1 MRDWLLTRTAFIT
14 PQKMAKIALPMM
26 KAGAT
31 LSSKNVVGVSE
42 PTAPVVPVESGILYL
57 GCVSCYL
64 IIN

>member
-1 MRDWLLTRTAFIT
+1 MRRILTSTAFIT
-14 PQKMAKIALPMM
+14 PQKIAKTALPMM

-31 LSSKNVVGVSE
+31 FVSKNVVDVSE